1 MTDIREQAQDIFRQV
16 FDDPTLVLREEMTS
30 QDVPGWD
37 SMAHINLMVATEKR
51 FNIRF
56 ATAEIARLKEPG
68 QNVGTLLA
76 LIRKK
81 LPSAS

>member
-1 MTDIREQAQDIFRQV
+1 MSDIKEQAQEVFRQV
-16 FDDPTLVLREEMTS
+16 FDDPELQLREDMTS

-37 SMAHINLMVATEKR
+37 SMTHINLMVATEKR

-56 ATAEIARLKEPG
+56 ATAEIAKLKEPG
-68 QNVGTLLA
+68 QNVGALLA

-81 LPSAS
+81 LPSQS

>member
-1 MTDIREQAQDIFRQV
+1 MNDIREQAQDVFRQV
-16 FDDPTLVLREEMTS
+16 FDDPKLVLREEMTS

-68 QNVGTLLA
+68 QNVGCLLA

>member
-1 MTDIREQAQDIFRQV
+1 MNDIREQAQDVFRQV
-16 FDDPTLVLREEMTS
+16 FDDPALVLREEMTA

-37 SMAHINLMVATEKR
+37 SMTHINLMVATEKR

-56 ATAEIARLKEPG
+56 ATAEIAKLKEPG
-68 QNVGTLLA
+68 QNVGALLA